1 MNPRRLIPWSWL
13 LLHCLILCGGDLHA
27 QVYFTAQYGPGS
39 TWNLYE
45 HRGFLGSERIPGAGE
60 ATSWSQANEEASNR
74 VEPISGSNVRGH
86 LVAFSGPAAQAENN
100 FIADLVRAELF
111 SPWIGLTDD
120 EAFGGGEA
128 GTNGLAGLGNPPG
141 DGIGWK
147 WTSGEV
153 FDSANWLSTQPTA
166 ERDTVALDRRYRQWF
181 TSSASG
187 ISSYIVEYETRS
199 PTPLNLPAVP
209 LPALLPG
216 PAPRAGAFGVREV
229 ANNGQIADLFE
240 GSVADAIRSLQSIAP
255 TAIVRDYYAPVID
268 HQGEFAANSLTGPG
282 RPFEVLQRGD
292 VPFDRDED
300 FAMVAHGQIVV
311 PEGQGG
317 DWTFS
322 VNSDDGF
329 ELYIPG
335 AKFQAVPGSSVP
347 TSFATHYGSLSLP
360 HDRGA
365 SPALGHVTL
374 QPGIHDIELVY
385 YENQRFASVE
395 LSAAPGRKITHD
407 SSFAQVGAPAQTV
420 VGATPATTEPFRM
433 TVVQRIPNAPGDPA
447 PSEWINSVAQAKE
460 LLAAPDANDLT
471 AANILAPQINHD
483 NIAAT
488 DTAWGRYDGDRNF
501 VANGKDFATSAS
513 SRIEISSAGTY
524 TFGFSV
530 IDGGELTIS
539 GARFIESFGEGTITG
554 GGQSLTLDRA
564 LGDGIALASV
574 ELLPG
579 SYPIEFLS
587 YNRDGDAIAE
597 LFVAPGRVG
606 FFDTGA
612 FALLGPTSTE
622 INFVRPAGLQLVPEP
637 ASVIS
642 GAVGV
647 LIITIAARRRKRH
660 REHRHLV

>member
-1 MNPRRLIPWSWL
+1 LLHWL
-13 LLHCLILCGGDLHA
+13 LLLGGDLHA
-27 QVYFTAQYGPGS
+27 QVYFTAPYGPGG

-45 HRGFLGSERIPGAGE
+45 SRGFLGSERFPGAGE
-60 ATSWSQANEEASNR
+60 VTTWLKAHQDAISR
-74 VEPISGSNVRGH
+74 VEPFSGTNARGH
-86 LVAFSGPAAQAENN
+86 LVSFSGPTAQQEND
-100 FIADLVRAELF
+100 FIAEVLKAEWLIP
-111 SPWIGLTDD
+111 PWIGLTDD

-153 FDSANWLSTQPTA
+153 FSFANWGTTTPRA
-166 ERDTVALDRRYRQWF
+166 EDDTVGLPRGSAQWF
-181 TSSASG
+181 TSSGSR
-187 ISSYIVEYETRS
+187 SYVVEYETRS

-209 LPALLPG
+209 QPALLPG
-216 PAPRAGAFGVREV
+216 PAPRAGAFGIREV
-229 ANNGQIADLFE
+229 ANNGPIQGLDASST
-240 GSVADAIRSLQSIAP
+240 GSVKGAIRSLQNIAP

-268 HQGEFAANSLTGPG
+268 QQGEFTAKSLTGPG
-282 RPFEVLQRGD
+282 RPFEILQRGD
-292 VPFDRDED
+292 VPFDRNEE

-335 AKFQAVPGSSVP
+335 AKFQALPESPPGP
-347 TSFATHYGSLSLP
+347 GYSFTTHYGSMTLP

-365 SPALGHVTL
+365 SPSLGHVTL

-385 YENQRFASVE
+385 YENRSFASVE
-395 LSAAPGRKITHD
+395 LSAARGRKTAHD
-407 SSFAQVGAPAQTV
+407 NSFALVGAPAQAVIGT
-420 VGATPATTEPFRM
+420 TPATTEPYRM
-433 TVVQRIPNAPGDPA
+433 TVVQRIANAPGDLP
-447 PSEWINSVAQAKE
+447 PSEWINSVARAKE
-460 LLAAPDANDLT
+460 LLAAPDANDLD
-471 AANILAPQINHD
+471 AANILSPQINHD
-483 NIAAT
+483 TVPGRDAFEPF
-488 DTAWGRYDGDRNF
+488 GRYDGDSSF
-501 VANGKDFATSAS
+501 IANGNDFATTAS

-530 IDGGELTIS
+530 TDGGELTIP

-564 LGDGIALASV
+564 LDDGIALASV

-579 SYPIEFLS
+579 SYAIEFLT

-597 LFVAPGRVG
+597 LFVAPGQVG
-606 FFDTGA
+606 FFDTAA

-622 INFVRPAGLQLVPEP
+622 INYVRPAGLQLVPEP
-637 ASVIS
+637 ATLIS
-642 GAVGV
+642 GALAG
-647 LIITIAARRRKRH
+647 LIMAFAACRRRHKRPKPS
-660 REHRHLV
+660 RSA